1 MNPTVKTATR
11 FVLEN
16 TALRVFGGK
25 IPPYWLFR
33 KTELANVDSEEYSQ
47 IHKMS
52 DKELEDAIRTN
63 ALGVPMQ
70 MPLRFKLEEAGAE
83 EWFFPLEP
91 MISLTGQNIIV
102 RRQVNKGKVKGSIKE
117 RWSQDDYSVTIQG
130 ILIGFDGKY
139 PEADVSKLRAFCEAG
154 RVIAQTTRCLV
165 LLSQSLKPRTAAF
178 YFLTLKSLVCRIFY
192 RFPNTRP
199 RREDTYFSPRCPHK
213 RP

>member
-16 TALRVFGGK
+16 TALRLFGGK

-47 IHKMS
+47 IQQMS
-52 DKELEDAIRTN
+52 DKELEDTIRTN

-117 RWSQDDYSVTIQG
+117 RWSQDDYSVTIHVHY
-130 ILIGFDGKY
+130 F
-139 PEADVSKLRAFCEAG
+139 
-154 RVIAQTTRCLV
+154 QTSV
-165 LLSQSLKPRTAAF
+165 MK
-178 YFLTLKSLVCRIFY
+178 LTLASVIM
-192 RFPNTRP
+192 
-199 RREDTYFSPRCPHK
+199 
-213 RP
+213 

>member
-16 TALRVFGGK
+16 TALRLFGGK

-33 KTELANVDSEEYSQ
+33 KTELANVDSKEYSQ
-47 IHKMS
+47 IQQMS
-52 DKELEDAIRTN
+52 DKELEDTIRTN

-91 MISLTGQNIIV
+91 IISLTGQNIIV

-139 PEADVSKLRAFCEAG
+139 PEADVSKLRSFCEAG
-154 RVIAQTTRCLV
+154 RVIAINPLLEIFGISHLVIESWDIPHTVGTTNQNYTIKAYSDDIYK
-165 LLSQSLKPRTAAF
+165 LL
-178 YFLTLKSLVCRIFY
+178 LTK
-192 RFPNTRP
+192 
-199 RREDTYFSPRCPHK
+199 
-213 RP
+213 

>member
-16 TALRVFGGK
+16 TALRLFGGK

-33 KTELANVDSEEYSQ
+33 DTELAHVDSEEYDR
-47 IHKMS
+47 IRRMT
-52 DKELEDAIRTN
+52 DDELEDTIRTN

-70 MPLRFKLEEAGAE
+70 MPLRFKLEQAGAE

-130 ILIGFDGKY
+130 VLIGFDGKY
-139 PEADVSKLRAFCEAG
+139 PEGDVSRLRAFCEAG
-154 RVIAQTTRCLV
+154 QVIAINPLLELFGISRLV
-165 LLSQSLKPRTAAF
+165 IESWDIPHTVGSNNQNYTLKAYSDDIYKLLLSR
-178 YFLTLKSLVCRIFY
+178 
-192 RFPNTRP
+192 
-199 RREDTYFSPRCPHK
+199 
-213 RP
+213 